1 MIYRNIT
8 PKITEALADSP
19 VVLLNGAR
27 QTGKSTLTQWIASEI
42 HSARY
47 ITLDDAGILA
57 AIRHDPA
64 GFVSGLEGNVVIDEV
79 QRAPELFFAI
89 KTAVDRNRKP
99 GRFLLTGSANIM
111 LLPRLSE
118 SLAGRMEIISLW
130 PFSLGEIEGVKE
142 GFVDTLFEDILFSQ
156 IKIKENQDSIIQK
169 ILTGGYPEVLYRKT
183 SGRQKAW
190 FSSYITTILQRDVR
204 DIANIEG
211 LTMMPR
217 LLSLLAVRTATLLN
231 FADISRSIGIP
242 QSTLKRYMSLL
253 ETTFLVQILPAWF
266 TNLSKRLVKAPKL
279 ILNDTGLIA
288 HLIGLN
294 EERMKTDA
302 GNFGQLLES
311 FVAIELKK
319 QISWSN
325 TQPQMFHYRTQTGQE
340 VDIVLENAAGKIVGI
355 EVKASST
362 ITGKDFKGIRALSE
376 AIGKRFHRGIVFY
389 TGTENIPFGKYLNA
403 LPISYL
409 WTYGTKKQNRK

>member
-8 PKITEALADSP
+8 QQITEALSDSP

-79 QRAPELFFAI
+79 QRAPELFLAI

-99 GRFLLTGSANIM
+99 GRFLLTGSANVM

-118 SLAGRMEIISLW
+118 SLAGRMEIITLW

-142 GFVDTLFEDILFSQ
+142 GFVDALFEDALFSQ
-156 IKIKENQDSIIQK
+156 IKTKENRDSIIQK

-183 SGRQKAW
+183 SARQKAW

-204 DIANIEG
+204 DLANIEG
-211 LTMMPR
+211 LTILPR
-217 LLSLLAVRTATLLN
+217 LLSLLAARTASLLN
-231 FADISRSIGIP
+231 YADISRSIGIP

-253 ETTFLVQILPAWF
+253 ETTFLIQTLPAWF

-279 ILNDTGLIA
+279 IFSDTGLIA
-288 HLIGLN
+288 HLIDLN

-302 GNFGQLLES
+302 GIFGQLLEN
-311 FVAIELKK
+311 FVVIELKK

-340 VDIVLENAAGKIVGI
+340 VDIVLENAAGKVIGI

-362 ITGKDFKGIRALSE
+362 VTGRDFKGLHALSE
-376 AIGKRFHRGIVFY
+376 AIGKRFHRGIVLY
-389 TGTENIPFGKYLNA
+389 TGTENIPFGKYLHA

-409 WTYGTKKQNRK
+409 WKYGTKKQNKK